1 MLNTNISIQKM
12 KTVTTTRYVS
22 DYEYEA
28 TNSQGLKVKIDM
40 KDQGKADQSPMEL
53 VLSALSGCVAVE
65 VALMIQKRRKT
76 LVDFVIE
83 AEGTRRDEA
92 PKYYTDIHLKFILT
106 SPDANQEELEKVT
119 KLSLEKYCSVAS
131 SLKANITFS
140 TEIVRS

>member
-1 MLNTNISIQKM
+1 M
-12 KTVTTTRYVS
+12 KTTTTTKYIS
-22 DYEYEA
+22 DYEYES
-28 TNSQGLKVKIDM
+28 TNSQGLKARIDM
-40 KDQGKADQSPMEL
+40 KDVGKVDQSPMEL

-76 LVDFVIE
+76 LIDFSIE

-106 SPDANQEELEKVT
+106 SPDANEEELQKVA

-140 TEIVRS
+140 TQILRG

>member
-1 MLNTNISIQKM
+1 M
-12 KTVTTTRYVS
+12 KTLTKTRYIS

-40 KDQGKADQSPMEL
+40 KNQDKLDQSPMEL
-53 VLSALSGCVAVE
+53 VLSALSGCIAVE

-76 LVDFVIE
+76 LTDFVIE

-92 PKYYTDIHLKFILT
+92 PKYYTDIHLKFVLT
-106 SPDANQEELEKVT
+106 SPDANEEELGKVA

-131 SLKANITFS
+131 SLKADITFS
-140 TEIVRS
+140 TEIIRG